1 MWSVWLVFCDCG
13 FHSVCPLIVR
23 IRGLWN
29 LPDQRDWLR
38 GKLGLVLMGGA
49 MLSKSL
55 IQFSVV
61 GGAVFPP
68 CCLTWGQTMVEV
80 VKVMV
85 TSFKRSHTCRQGPGR
100 EKKKKYWQKQKQ
112 KHAFRDTLSTKTLFS
127 ELSNMI
133 LFHQN
138 SHGAIVVFQSSSK
151 YHLKEESFKF
161 THFAF
166 VYLVLI
172 SF

>member
-1 MWSVWLVFCDCG
+1 MK
-13 FHSVCPLIVR
+13 I
-23 IRGLWN
+23 
-29 LPDQRDWLR
+29 
-38 GKLGLVLMGGA
+38 M
-49 MLSKSL
+49 M
-55 IQFSVV
+55 
-61 GGAVFPP
+61 
-68 CCLTWGQTMVEV
+68 
-80 VKVMV
+80 

-100 EKKKKYWQKQKQ
+100 EKKKKSTDKNKN
-112 KHAFRDTLSTKTLFS
+112 KSMHLEILSTKILFS

-151 YHLKEESFKF
+151 YHLKEESLKF

>member
-49 MLSKSL
+49 VLSKSL

-80 VKVMV
+80 VKIMV

-100 EKKKKYWQKQKQ
+100 CSRPKQTNKQTNKKHWQKQKQ
-112 KHAFRDTLSTKTLFS
+112 KHAFGDTLSTKDPFQWVVKYDTLPSEFS
-127 ELSNMI
+127 WSNCC
-133 LFHQN
+133 FPK
-138 SHGAIVVFQSSSK
+138 F
-151 YHLKEESFKF
+151 LKIPSQRG
-161 THFAF
+161 
-166 VYLVLI
+166 VL
-172 SF
+172 